1 MATMN
6 GTAAADNLVGT
17 TSDDILN
24 GLGGNDTLNGG
35 GGNDQIFGDF
45 TPAITASIFT
55 YNGKFYLLSNAG
67 TWTQAQ
73 AQAVTLGGNLVTV
86 NDAAENQ
93 FLVNTFGGTE
103 GLWIGLT
110 DEVTEGTFKWA
121 NGEAVTYTNWA
132 PGEPNDGRGRD
143 QDYAWI
149 NFQNPGKWDD
159 AGITDNLNFRGI
171 IEIANPSND
180 TIIGSTGDDT
190 INGGL
195 GSDRVDYSS
204 LTEAI
209 TLLAGGIVNKGS
221 FGT

>member
-93 FLVNTFGGTE
+93 
-103 GLWIGLT
+103 
-110 DEVTEGTFKWA
+110 
-121 NGEAVTYTNWA
+121 
-132 PGEPNDGRGRD
+132 
-143 QDYAWI
+143 
-149 NFQNPGKWDD
+149 
-159 AGITDNLNFRGI
+159 
-171 IEIANPSND
+171 
-180 TIIGSTGDDT
+180 
-190 INGGL
+190 
-195 GSDRVDYSS
+195 
-204 LTEAI
+204 
-209 TLLAGGIVNKGS
+209 
-221 FGT
+221 